1 MLTEPGAVPDHCNQ
15 AMRILLLCEGNAEDV
30 VASSGYA
37 KSLLDALRAA
47 GHEVHTGDVDLHG
60 SFRWAAAARMFSPR
74 RRRWAVRYHTG
85 DFPFQLRSR
94 NAATAVRRVGKPLDA
109 ILQIGAT
116 FAPEGRGA
124 VPYFQYCDSSM
135 RMSAD
140 AGHSWAGALRARELE
155 SVIAR
160 ERRVYDG
167 AAAIFTFSEFVRQSF
182 VTQVGV
188 AADKVVAS
196 YVGPNLDLTT
206 VQPRDT
212 RRPDAPP
219 TVLFV
224 GKEFER
230 KGGDVLLAAFRRV
243 RERIADARLTII
255 GPPDLR
261 IDDPGVTSLGFL
273 RKDDPASLRLLTEA
287 YASADVFCLPT
298 RYEPFGIVILEAM
311 FHGLPCVATR
321 DWSIPEMI
329 RDGETGFTVP
339 VGDDGTLADRLLS
352 LLSDPARARAMG
364 DAGLAHAR
372 ERFTWPNV
380 AKRISAE
387 MERRIAL
394 QAAGTRPSGRTP
406 IAAGGPA

>member
-1 MLTEPGAVPDHCNQ
+1 
-15 AMRILLLCEGNAEDV
+15 MRILLLCEGNAEDV

-47 GHEVHTGDVDLHG
+47 GHDVHIGDVDLHG
-60 SFRWAAAARMFSPR
+60 SYRWAAAARMFSPR

-85 DFPFQLRSR
+85 ALPFQLRSR
-94 NAATAVRRVGKPLDA
+94 NAAAAIAKTGMPLDA

-116 FAPEGRGA
+116 FSPEGRGR

-140 AGHSWAGALRARELE
+140 AGHSWAAALGERELA

-167 AAAIFTFSEFVRQSF
+167 ATAIFTFSEFVRQSF
-182 VTQVGV
+182 VNQVGV
-188 AADKVVAS
+188 PADKVVAS
-196 YVGPNLDLTT
+196 YVGPNLDLASIR
-206 VQPRDT
+206 PRAA
-212 RRPDAPP
+212 RRPGAPP
-219 TVLFV
+219 TILFV

-243 RERIADARLTII
+243 RAHLADARLTII
-255 GPPDLR
+255 GPPDLTV
-261 IDDPGVTSLGFL
+261 DDPGVTSLGFL
-273 RKDDPASLRLLTEA
+273 RKDDPESLRVLTDA
-287 YASADVFCLPT
+287 YANADVFCLPT

-311 FHGLPCVATR
+311 FHGLPCIATR

-329 RDGETGFTVP
+329 RDGETGYTVP
-339 VGDDGTLADRLLS
+339 VGDEVTLADRLTS
-352 LLSDPARARAMG
+352 LLSDPARARTMG

-380 AKRISAE
+380 AERITHE
-387 MERRIAL
+387 MQRRL
-394 QAAGTRPSGRTP
+394 GVTSTGHDAARHAPVG
-406 IAAGGPA
+406 AGGRG

>member
-1 MLTEPGAVPDHCNQ
+1 
-15 AMRILLLCEGNAEDV
+15 MRILLLCEGNAEDV

-47 GHEVHTGDVDLHG
+47 GHDVPTGDVDLHG
-60 SFRWAAAARMFSPR
+60 SYRWAAAARMFSPR

-85 DFPFQLRSR
+85 ELPFQLRSR
-94 NAATAVRRVGKPLDA
+94 NAAAAIAKAGMPLDA

-116 FAPEGRGA
+116 FAPEGRGS

-140 AGHSWAGALRARELE
+140 AGHSWAAALGERELA

-167 AAAIFTFSEFVRQSF
+167 ATAIFTFSEFVRQSF
-182 VTQVGV
+182 VNQVGV
-188 AADKVVAS
+188 PADKVVAG
-196 YVGPNLDLTT
+196 YVGPNLDLTSIR
-206 VQPRDT
+206 PRAA

-219 TVLFV
+219 TILFV

-243 RERIADARLTII
+243 RTHLADARLTII
-255 GPPDLR
+255 GPPDLTV
-261 IDDPGVTSLGFL
+261 DDPGVTSLGFL
-273 RKDDPASLRLLTEA
+273 RKDDPESLRVLTDA
-287 YASADVFCLPT
+287 YANADVFCLPT

-311 FHGLPCVATR
+311 FHGLPCIATH

-329 RDGETGFTVP
+329 RDGETGYTVP
-339 VGDDGTLADRLLS
+339 VGDEVTLADRLTS
-352 LLSDPARARAMG
+352 LLSDPTRARAMG

-380 AKRISAE
+380 AERITREMQRRLSVTSAE
-387 MERRIAL
+387 RN
-394 QAAGTRPSGRTP
+394 AARHAPVG
-406 IAAGGPA
+406 AGGRG

>member
-1 MLTEPGAVPDHCNQ
+1 
-15 AMRILLLCEGNAEDV
+15 MRILLLCEGNADDV

-47 GHEVHTGDVDLHG
+47 GHDVHTGDVDLHG
-60 SFRWAAAARMFSPR
+60 SYRWAAAARMFSPH

-85 DFPFQLRSR
+85 ELPFQLRSR
-94 NAATAVRRVGKPLDA
+94 NAAAAIAKAGTPLDA

-116 FAPEGRGA
+116 FSPEGRGR

-140 AGHSWAGALRARELE
+140 AGHSWAAALRQRELA

-167 AAAIFTFSEFVRQSF
+167 ATAIFTFSEFVRQSF
-182 VTQVGV
+182 VNQVGV
-188 AADKVVAS
+188 PADKVVAS
-196 YVGPNLDLTT
+196 YVGPNLDLASIA
-206 VQPRDT
+206 PRGA

-219 TVLFV
+219 TILFV

-243 RERIADARLTII
+243 RERLADARLTII
-255 GPPDLR
+255 GPPELR
-261 IDDPGVTSLGFL
+261 VDDPGVTPLGFL
-273 RKDDPASLRLLTEA
+273 RKDDPDSLRVLTEA
-287 YASADVFCLPT
+287 YANADVFCLPT
-298 RYEPFGIVILEAM
+298 RYEPFGIVVLAAM

-329 RDGETGFTVP
+329 RDGETGYTVP
-339 VGDDGTLADRLLS
+339 VGDDAMLADRLTS

-364 DAGLAHAR
+364 NAGLAHAR

-380 AKRISAE
+380 AQRITREMQRRLGAPSSAGAASKRTAV
-387 MERRIAL
+387 
-394 QAAGTRPSGRTP
+394 G
-406 IAAGGPA
+406 AGGRA